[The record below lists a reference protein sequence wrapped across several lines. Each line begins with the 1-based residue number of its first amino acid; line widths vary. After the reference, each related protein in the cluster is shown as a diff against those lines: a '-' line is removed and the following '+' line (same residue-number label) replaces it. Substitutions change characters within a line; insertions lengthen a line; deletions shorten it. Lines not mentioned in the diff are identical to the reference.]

1 VSNCPKCGYPIAP
14 DETVCA
20 NCGELAENKT
30 EETISPDN
38 IESTEV
44 EENES
49 ALENPSEEVAEITET
64 EDKVEESEESDSI
77 KEQSL
82 EDNADLSNNEPEQVE
97 ESSSE
102 EALEQTADQTV
113 EEEPS
118 QEIPDASAMM
128 PQDVPVAGLSTE
140 IQQAM
145 PDVSAMIPQEVPTVG
160 LATEMPQAMPDASAM
175 IPQEVP
181 TVGLATEMP
190 QAMPDVSVMM
200 PQEVP
205 VAGMTMGMPQVMPD
219 ASAMIPQEVPVAQP
233 QMQPS
238 PLPGLDMALPQMPS
252 IDMSAVET
260 PVAPLEE
267 KPKKDPA
274 KREKIINRIF
284 FILILLVSLVAL
296 GLLSYFMVKLFSN
309 ENIAVGKKVSETA
322 KEYHYEGFN
331 LYIEDKDKDGKN
343 IHAEIYENEFYVGTD
358 SWTALM
364 TLQTGTYNNLVSNKS
379 QLVDYFKDMGYEA
392 TNPEEKEISGTA
404 FVKMEVMMGSK
415 NILVAYAK
423 ANGTKLF
430 GIVLENE
437 TGEYTDDDLKVI
449 GTILS
454 TSKYVG
460 PKYSL
465 PEGFKLNQFKDTF
478 MVAE

>member
-1 VSNCPKCGYPIAP
+1 MSNCPKCGYPIAP

-404 FVKMEVMMGSK
+404 FVKMEVIMGSK

-437 TGEYTDDDLKVI
+437 TGEYTDDDIKVI

>member
-1 VSNCPKCGYPIAP
+1 
-14 DETVCA
+14 
-20 NCGELAENKT
+20 
-30 EETISPDN
+30 
-38 IESTEV
+38 
-44 EENES
+44 
-49 ALENPSEEVAEITET
+49 
-64 EDKVEESEESDSI
+64 
-77 KEQSL
+77 
-82 EDNADLSNNEPEQVE
+82 
-97 ESSSE
+97 
-102 EALEQTADQTV
+102 
-113 EEEPS
+113 
-118 QEIPDASAMM
+118 
-128 PQDVPVAGLSTE
+128 
-140 IQQAM
+140 
-145 PDVSAMIPQEVPTVG
+145 
-160 LATEMPQAMPDASAM
+160 MPQAMPDASAM

-404 FVKMEVMMGSK
+404 FVKMEVIMGSK

>member
-1 VSNCPKCGYPIAP
+1 MSNCPKCGYPIAP

-181 TVGLATEMP
+181 TGGLATEMP

-404 FVKMEVMMGSK
+404 FVKMEVIMGSK

>member
-1 VSNCPKCGYPIAP
+1 MSNCPKCGYPIAP

-160 LATEMPQAMPDASAM
+160 LATEMPQA
-175 IPQEVP
+175 
-181 TVGLATEMP
+181 
-190 QAMPDVSVMM
+190 
-200 PQEVP
+200 
-205 VAGMTMGMPQVMPD
+205 MPD

-404 FVKMEVMMGSK
+404 FVKMEVIMGSK

>member
-1 VSNCPKCGYPIAP
+1 
-14 DETVCA
+14 
-20 NCGELAENKT
+20 
-30 EETISPDN
+30 
-38 IESTEV
+38 
-44 EENES
+44 
-49 ALENPSEEVAEITET
+49 
-64 EDKVEESEESDSI
+64 
-77 KEQSL
+77 
-82 EDNADLSNNEPEQVE
+82 
-97 ESSSE
+97 
-102 EALEQTADQTV
+102 
-113 EEEPS
+113 
-118 QEIPDASAMM
+118 
-128 PQDVPVAGLSTE
+128 
-140 IQQAM
+140 
-145 PDVSAMIPQEVPTVG
+145 
-160 LATEMPQAMPDASAM
+160 
-175 IPQEVP
+175 
-181 TVGLATEMP
+181 
-190 QAMPDVSVMM
+190 
-200 PQEVP
+200 
-205 VAGMTMGMPQVMPD
+205 MGMPQVMPD

-404 FVKMEVMMGSK
+404 FVKMEVIMGSK

>member
-1 VSNCPKCGYPIAP
+1 MSNCPKCGYPIAP

-118 QEIPDASAMM
+118 QEIPD
-128 PQDVPVAGLSTE
+128 
-140 IQQAM
+140 
-145 PDVSAMIPQEVPTVG
+145 VSAMIPQEVPTVG

-175 IPQEVP
+175 MPQEAPV
-181 TVGLATEMP
+181 TGLATEIP
-190 QAMPDVSVMM
+190 QVMPDVSVMM
-200 PQEVP
+200 PQEAP

>member
-1 VSNCPKCGYPIAP
+1 M
-14 DETVCA
+14 
-20 NCGELAENKT
+20 
-30 EETISPDN
+30 
-38 IESTEV
+38 
-44 EENES
+44 
-49 ALENPSEEVAEITET
+49 
-64 EDKVEESEESDSI
+64 
-77 KEQSL
+77 
-82 EDNADLSNNEPEQVE
+82 
-97 ESSSE
+97 
-102 EALEQTADQTV
+102 
-113 EEEPS
+113 
-118 QEIPDASAMM
+118 PDASTMM
-128 PQDVPVAGLSTE
+128 
-140 IQQAM
+140 
-145 PDVSAMIPQEVPTVG
+145 PQEVPTV
-160 LATEMPQAMPDASAM
+160 
-175 IPQEVP
+175 
-181 TVGLATEMP
+181 
-190 QAMPDVSVMM
+190 
-200 PQEVP
+200 
-205 VAGMTMGMPQVMPD
+205 
-219 ASAMIPQEVPVAQP
+219 QP

-252 IDMSAVET
+252 IDMSAIET
-260 PVAPLEE
+260 PVVPLEE

-274 KREKIINRIF
+274 KREKTINRIF

-296 GLLSYFMVKLFSN
+296 GLLSYFMVKLFSS
-309 ENIAVGKKVSETA
+309 ENITVGKKVSETA

-331 LYIEDKDKDGKN
+331 LYIEDKDKDGKS

>member
-1 VSNCPKCGYPIAP
+1 MSNCPKCGYPIAP

-145 PDVSAMIPQEVPTVG
+145 PDV
-160 LATEMPQAMPDASAM
+160 SAM

-404 FVKMEVMMGSK
+404 FVKMEVIMGSK

>member
-145 PDVSAMIPQEVPTVG
+145 PDV
-160 LATEMPQAMPDASAM
+160 
-175 IPQEVP
+175 
-181 TVGLATEMP
+181 
-190 QAMPDVSVMM
+190 
-200 PQEVP
+200 
-205 VAGMTMGMPQVMPD
+205 
-219 ASAMIPQEVPVAQP
+219 SAMIPQEVPVAQP

-404 FVKMEVMMGSK
+404 FVKMEVIMGSK

>member
-160 LATEMPQAMPDASAM
+160 LATEMPQA
-175 IPQEVP
+175 
-181 TVGLATEMP
+181 
-190 QAMPDVSVMM
+190 
-200 PQEVP
+200 
-205 VAGMTMGMPQVMPD
+205 MPD

>member
-1 VSNCPKCGYPIAP
+1 MSNCPKCGYPIAP

-118 QEIPDASAMM
+118 QEI
-128 PQDVPVAGLSTE
+128 
-140 IQQAM
+140 
-145 PDVSAMIPQEVPTVG
+145 
-160 LATEMPQAMPDASAM
+160 PDASAM

-404 FVKMEVMMGSK
+404 FVKMEVIMGSK

>member
-1 VSNCPKCGYPIAP
+1 MSNCPKCGYPIAP

-404 FVKMEVMMGSK
+404 FVKMEVIMGSK